1 MRFVLSQSG
10 LKSVITAGIFSL
22 VAIGI
27 LFNWAVPVSAQNAVP
42 TKPDAPTLLALAKG
56 MVEVD
61 WNDVSGAN
69 GYEVQFYTSS
79 GWIDLPNA
87 GLGIEIVFY
96 GSRAVATSLPE
107 DMGYDSF
114 RVRAGNS
121 VGWSEWSE
129 YAWQM
134 TTHNMEWE
142 GVPATGA
149 PAISGTAQVGETLT
163 ASTSGIADAD
173 GLTNVSYR
181 YQWIRNDVSSDRNIR
196 YATGTTYTLVA
207 ADEGQTIKVKVR
219 FDDDEGNEETLTSA
233 ETDAVAPVPCPGASY
248 NPTPTDVEVDSV
260 PIVVT
265 STTDD
270 YFVLYVRGTTV
281 DLPVL
286 VKRGEAGTTSLAEN
300 VKALTK
306 ERYRVEKYLIA
317 DPADVDGD
325 CIDDITEL
333 DDLGTNN
340 PVNAAGSL
348 DLNDGAVGIPD
359 PETFEVLARDGEH
372 LKFVVFGLHTKS
384 PRMYFHNTSTHP
396 NHMTF
401 LEVLLDEGL
410 EQDRAN
416 VARGYIDY
424 HPSLE
429 AADGSPGVYVT
440 WDARLHRFRDVNI
453 LHTLIAANM
462 LLIEQNLVYLFNHDQ
477 LLQIQHELPLYETS
491 RIPLIF
497 HYDLWPEANYVP
509 LNEEVGFGLL
519 RVLEP
524 DERPSFRDVVI
535 YETLPN
541 NLPRVAGIISTVPQ
555 TPLSHVNLRAVQD
568 GIPNAFIRGATDSS
582 SIAGLIGSHV
592 RYEVSENG
600 YTIRAATRQEVDA
613 HYESSR
619 PATSQTLQRDLSV
632 TEIRPLSEI
641 GFDDWDAFGVKAAN
655 VAVLGTF
662 GFPEGTVPDGFAIP
676 FYFYDEFM
684 KHNDFYTRIE
694 TMLADADFQENFD
707 TQDEELKDLRDAIED
722 GETPAWILTALADM
736 NTGFPQGTTNRKYR
750 SSTNNEDLPG
760 FNGAGLYD
768 SKSQK
773 PDEDEEDGLDKSLK
787 EVYASLWTFRAFTE
801 RDFHRIDHLTAAMG
815 ILVHPSY
822 QDELVNG
829 VAVSFKPI
837 QGVIGWGYYVN
848 SQVGEDLVTN
858 PEAHSVPE
866 ELLLYNDGSYR
877 IVATS
882 NQVAPGELLMSSGQI
897 GQLRQH
903 LQEIHNHFKGLYNPA
918 AGDPFAMEIEFKI
931 TSENK
936 LAIKQARPWVFSGVA
951 TAPLG
956 KTLPSA
962 PINLAVAPGDTSL
975 TVVWDLPA
983 NTGGENPTAYDVR
996 YIKTSE
1002 DETDDA
1008 NWTEQLRAWI
1018 ESSGVM
1024 SYPITDL
1031 ETGEQYD
1038 VQVRAENSVG
1048 KGSWSAS
1055 ETGTPTVSLEL
1066 PSTNTAGVSLSK
1078 TALTVME
1085 EDTAGETY
1093 TVVLDSQPMTDVE
1106 VTVAG
1111 HAGTEVTPNPT
1122 TLTFTGSNWETVQT
1136 VTVSAGA
1143 DADTIDGAVTLTHSA
1158 GSTDSAYSGITIAGV
1173 TVTVNDNDT
1182 TNTPATGAPTISGTA
1197 QVGEMLTADT
1207 SDVEDGNGLDRVQFR
1222 FQWVSHDGSADTD
1235 IASATDS
1242 TYTLAASDEG
1252 KTIKVRVAFTDRG
1265 GYAESLTSAA
1275 TATVA
1280 AAPNSPAT
1288 GAPVISGTAEVG
1300 NTLTADTSD
1309 IADADGLSGATFTH
1323 QWIANDGTA
1332 DTDKQDATD
1341 SIYTLVA
1348 ADEGKTIKMRV
1359 SFTDDAGNVETLT
1372 STATSSVAARPNSAA
1387 TGAPI
1392 ISGTA
1397 QVGETLTADT
1407 SGIGDADGLTNVSYS
1422 YQWIRNDGNSDTN
1435 ITDATDSTY
1444 TLVAADEGK
1453 TIKGEV
1459 SFADDAGNDETLTSI
1474 ATSSVVA
1481 RPNSAATGAPTIS
1494 GTAQV
1499 GETLT
1504 ADTTGIG
1511 DADGL
1516 TNVSYSYQW
1525 IRNDGSSDTGI
1536 TDAADSS
1543 YTLVAADDGKTI
1555 KVRVSFTD
1563 DAANDETLTST
1574 ATEAVSFAVQQQI
1587 ANSPA
1592 TGAPTISGA
1601 AQVGEALTADT
1612 SGIADTDG
1620 LVNATFR
1627 YQWMRNDGTSETDIQ
1642 NATGSTYTLVDND
1655 EGQTIKVKVSFTDDA
1670 GNDETLSSGATDAVA
1685 APECDNIGDC
1695 DIEDVD
1701 DLLLPD
1707 LVSYQHD
1714 YSVAEVVV
1722 PPDGA
1727 EFFALRFAGYVTN
1740 LGDGPLDLRGNPQLA
1755 DDADLASHDV
1765 WQRALTIDGDW
1776 VNLTKPPIDF
1786 EVDDGH
1792 DHFHVMG
1799 IVEYSLWD
1807 TSGTVEISSG
1817 AKVGFC
1823 LIDVMERP
1831 DLHPNPGPKRHEQ
1844 WDPDNYYCQSGR
1856 PRAKILH
1863 MGISEGW
1870 QDIYSFS
1877 TTFQWIDVS
1886 DVRPGYYRIGQRA
1899 DPDNVIVESDETNN
1913 GLALSQLLHVVPGY
1927 VARPE
1932 TVSVEPDA
1940 AVRFKLS
1947 VYEYFDDTNL
1957 EPRTRA
1963 HRIVTQPSHG
1973 SLDVGDTVTVIV
1985 DGATYQVFTDEWV
1998 TYTPDP
2004 GYDGVDSFTFVAL
2017 DVLRPMYPIN
2027 PVVAKVTVLSAGK
2040 VGITGSPRI
2049 GEILT
2054 ATTTGIADADGFE
2067 NASISYQWIRNGGGA
2082 DADIMGATDSNYVL
2096 VDADRGSTI
2105 KVRVSFTDDAGYAWT
2120 LTSEATAQVSAPL
2133 GVPELPVGTAVFI
2146 GGVDLEWDDV
2156 IWADSYDVQL
2166 YQNGQWIDLPGDGVE
2181 IAFYGAGA
2189 IISGLDPSLT
2199 LWFQVRAR
2207 NAHGSSD
2214 WSDFSSLS
2222 STNQFTLGKRAR
2234 SANEAARGAPVING
2248 TAQVGE
2254 ILTADTTGIE
2264 DGNGLD
2270 RVQFRFQWATNDGS
2284 ADTDIAGATNSTY
2297 TLAGSDEGKTIKVRV
2312 AFTDRGGYAESLTS
2326 DATETVSFA
2335 GQQQIA
2341 NNPATGGP
2349 IIGGT
2354 VQVGETLATDVLG
2367 IADEDGLENATFSY
2381 QWISNDGTTDADI
2394 QGETGATYTLT
2405 DANKGKTVKVRVSF
2419 TDDADNEET
2428 VTSAATATVVA
2439 RPNRPATGAPIIGGT
2454 VRVGETLATDV
2465 LGIADEDG
2473 LENATFSYQW
2483 ISNDGTTDADIR
2495 GETGATYTLASAY
2508 VGKTIKVK
2516 VTFTDDA
2523 DNEETLT
2530 SPATA
2535 EVAAGVPTDL
2545 PAKPRNLTG
2554 TANADGTVTLRWD
2567 APDDDSVTG
2576 YQILRRRPTEGER
2589 TLLVHVNDTGSTAT
2603 EYTDNDVTPDVL
2615 HTYRVTTINAVGL
2628 SRRSEFVNVTPTQPA
2643 EPAQNAPATGT
2654 PTISGTAQVGETLTA
2669 DTSGIADADGL
2680 IGATYSYQWIRS
2692 DGSTDTDIQ
2701 HATGSTYTLVEA
2713 DEGQTIKVEVSF
2725 TDDAG
2730 NDETLSSGV
2739 TDAVAAPEPPAKPTG
2754 LSAAAVSHDAVTLA
2768 WDDPQDD
2775 AITGYIILRRDRE
2788 IHPVGTFITITG
2800 DTGSADTTYTDDTV
2814 EPDKQYN
2821 YKVKAINEHGEVS
2834 ERSDWVRANT
2844 PAVPVPDK
2852 PTGLSAAVSHDAVT
2866 LTWDDPQD
2874 DAITGYVILRRDRA
2888 IHPVGTFVTITDDTG
2903 STDTTYTDATVE
2915 PDKQYVYRIK
2925 AINEHGEVSE
2935 KSDWI
2940 RADTPAAPSPAG

>member
-260 PIVVT
+260 PIVVA

-286 VKRGEAGTTSLAEN
+286 VKRGEAGTTTLAEN

-462 LLIEQNLVYLFNHDQ
+462 LLIEQDLVYLFNHDQ

-760 FNGAGLYD
+760 FNGAGLYN

-897 GQLRQH
+897 GQLRRH

-951 TAPLG
+951 TAPPG

-1143 DADTIDGAVTLTHSA
+1143 DADTMDGVVTLTHSA

-1197 QVGEMLTADT
+1197 QVVETLTAST
-1207 SDVEDGNGLDRVQFR
+1207 SGIADNDGLTGATFAY
-1222 FQWVSHDGSADTD
+1222 QWLADD
-1235 IASATDS
+1235 AEIAGATGS
-1242 TYTLAASDEG
+1242 TYDLTSSEIDKA
-1252 KTIKVRVAFTDRG
+1252 IKLRVSFTDDG
-1265 GYAESLTSAA
+1265 GNDEILTSAA
-1275 TATVA
+1275 TGVVSPVVQQQIA
-1280 AAPNSPAT
+1280 NNPAT
-1288 GAPVISGTAEVG
+1288 GAPTINGTAQVG
-1300 NTLTADTSD
+1300 DTLTADTTG
-1309 IADADGLSGATFTH
+1309 IADADGLSGATYSY

-1332 DTDKQDATD
+1332 DTDIADATD
-1341 SIYTLVA
+1341 SSYTLVA
-1348 ADEGKTIKMRV
+1348 ADDGKTIKVEM
-1359 SFTDDAGNVETLT
+1359 SFTDDAGNRETLT
-1372 STATSSVAARPNSAA
+1372 STATSSVAARPNS
-1387 TGAPI
+1387 P
-1392 ISGTA
+1392 
-1397 QVGETLTADT
+1397 
-1407 SGIGDADGLTNVSYS
+1407 
-1422 YQWIRNDGNSDTN
+1422 
-1435 ITDATDSTY
+1435 
-1444 TLVAADEGK
+1444 
-1453 TIKGEV
+1453 
-1459 SFADDAGNDETLTSI
+1459 
-1474 ATSSVVA
+1474 
-1481 RPNSAATGAPTIS
+1481 ATGAPTIS

-1899 DPDNVIVESDETNN
+1899 DPDKVIVESDETNN

-2454 VRVGETLATDV
+2454 VQVGETLATDV

-2483 ISNDGTTDADIR
+2483 ISNDGTTDDDIR
-2495 GETGATYTLASAY
+2495 GETGATYTLVVSDE
-2508 VGKTIKVK
+2508 GQTIKVE
-2516 VTFTDDA
+2516 VSFTDDA
-2523 DNEETLT
+2523 DNEERLT
-2530 SPATA
+2530 STATA
-2535 EVAAGVPTDL
+2535 EVAAAAPTD
-2545 PAKPRNLTG
+2545 PPGAPRNLTG
-2554 TANADGTVTLRWD
+2554 IANSDGTVTLRWG
-2567 APDDDSVTG
+2567 APNDDSVTG
-2576 YQILRRRPTEGER
+2576 YQILRRRPREGES
-2589 TLLVHVNDTGSTAT
+2589 TLLVHVNDTGSIAT

-2615 HTYRVTTINAVGL
+2615 HAYRVKAINAVGL
-2628 SRRSEFVNVTPTQPA
+2628 SGQSNFVSVTPTQPA

-2654 PTISGTAQVGETLTA
+2654 PTISGNAQVGETLTA

-2888 IHPVGTFVTITDDTG
+2888 IHPVGTFVTIAGDTG

-2915 PDKQYVYRIK
+2915 PDKKYNYKVK

-2935 KSDWI
+2935 KSDWV

>member
-181 YQWIRNDVSSDRNIR
+181 YQWIRNDLSSDRNIR

-286 VKRGEAGTTSLAEN
+286 VKRGEAGTTTLAEN

-410 EQDRAN
+410 EQDRVN

-429 AADGSPGVYVT
+429 AADGSPGIYVT

-462 LLIEQNLVYLFNHDQ
+462 LVIEQDLVYLFNHDQ

-619 PATSQTLQRDLSV
+619 PATSQTPQRDLSV

-750 SSTNNEDLPG
+750 SSTNNEDLPR

-822 QDELVNG
+822 KDELVNG

-837 QGVIGWGYYVN
+837 QGVRGWGYYVN

-897 GQLRQH
+897 GQLRRH

-918 AGDPFAMEIEFKI
+918 AGEPFAMEIEFKI
-931 TSENK
+931 TSENI

-951 TAPLG
+951 TAPPG

-983 NTGGENPTAYDVR
+983 NTGGENPTGYDVR

-1143 DADTIDGAVTLTHSA
+1143 DADTMDGAVTLTHSA
-1158 GSTDSAYSGITIAGV
+1158 GSTDSAYNGITIAGV

-1197 QVGEMLTADT
+1197 QVGE
-1207 SDVEDGNGLDRVQFR
+1207 
-1222 FQWVSHDGSADTD
+1222 
-1235 IASATDS
+1235 
-1242 TYTLAASDEG
+1242 
-1252 KTIKVRVAFTDRG
+1252 
-1265 GYAESLTSAA
+1265 
-1275 TATVA
+1275 
-1280 AAPNSPAT
+1280 
-1288 GAPVISGTAEVG
+1288 
-1300 NTLTADTSD
+1300 
-1309 IADADGLSGATFTH
+1309 
-1323 QWIANDGTA
+1323 
-1332 DTDKQDATD
+1332 
-1341 SIYTLVA
+1341 
-1348 ADEGKTIKMRV
+1348 
-1359 SFTDDAGNVETLT
+1359 
-1372 STATSSVAARPNSAA
+1372 
-1387 TGAPI
+1387 
-1392 ISGTA
+1392 
-1397 QVGETLTADT
+1397 TLTADT
-1407 SGIGDADGLTNVSYS
+1407 SGIGDADGLTNVAYS
-1422 YQWIRNDGNSDTN
+1422 YQWIANDATSDTD
-1435 ITDATDSTY
+1435 IAGETDSSY

-1453 TIKGEV
+1453 TIKVRV
-1459 SFADDAGNDETLTSI
+1459 SFTDDAANEETLTSA
-1474 ATSSVVA
+1474 ATSEVVA
-1481 RPNSAATGAPTIS
+1481 AAPTDPPGAPRNLTGTANADGTVTLSWDAPNDDSVAGYQILRRRPREGERTLLVHVNDTGSTATEYTDTDVTADVLHAYRVKAINAVGLSRQSNFVNMTPALPAEPAQNSPATGRPAIS
-1494 GTAQV
+1494 GTTQV

-1516 TNVSYSYQW
+1516 TNVAYSYQW
-1525 IRNDGSSDTGI
+1525 LANDGTSDTDIAGE
-1536 TDAADSS
+1536 TDSS
-1543 YTLVAADDGKTI
+1543 YTLVAADEGKTI

-1563 DAANDETLTST
+1563 DAGNGESLTST
-1574 ATEAVSFAVQQQI
+1574 ATISVAARP
-1587 ANSPA
+1587 NSPA
-1592 TGAPTISGA
+1592 TG
-1601 AQVGEALTADT
+1601 
-1612 SGIADTDG
+1612 
-1620 LVNATFR
+1620 
-1627 YQWMRNDGTSETDIQ
+1627 
-1642 NATGSTYTLVDND
+1642 
-1655 EGQTIKVKVSFTDDA
+1655 
-1670 GNDETLSSGATDAVA
+1670 
-1685 APECDNIGDC
+1685 
-1695 DIEDVD
+1695 
-1701 DLLLPD
+1701 
-1707 LVSYQHD
+1707 
-1714 YSVAEVVV
+1714 
-1722 PPDGA
+1722 
-1727 EFFALRFAGYVTN
+1727 
-1740 LGDGPLDLRGNPQLA
+1740 
-1755 DDADLASHDV
+1755 
-1765 WQRALTIDGDW
+1765 
-1776 VNLTKPPIDF
+1776 
-1786 EVDDGH
+1786 
-1792 DHFHVMG
+1792 
-1799 IVEYSLWD
+1799 
-1807 TSGTVEISSG
+1807 
-1817 AKVGFC
+1817 
-1823 LIDVMERP
+1823 
-1831 DLHPNPGPKRHEQ
+1831 
-1844 WDPDNYYCQSGR
+1844 
-1856 PRAKILH
+1856 
-1863 MGISEGW
+1863 
-1870 QDIYSFS
+1870 
-1877 TTFQWIDVS
+1877 
-1886 DVRPGYYRIGQRA
+1886 
-1899 DPDNVIVESDETNN
+1899 
-1913 GLALSQLLHVVPGY
+1913 
-1927 VARPE
+1927 
-1932 TVSVEPDA
+1932 
-1940 AVRFKLS
+1940 
-1947 VYEYFDDTNL
+1947 
-1957 EPRTRA
+1957 
-1963 HRIVTQPSHG
+1963 
-1973 SLDVGDTVTVIV
+1973 
-1985 DGATYQVFTDEWV
+1985 
-1998 TYTPDP
+1998 
-2004 GYDGVDSFTFVAL
+2004 
-2017 DVLRPMYPIN
+2017 
-2027 PVVAKVTVLSAGK
+2027 
-2040 VGITGSPRI
+2040 
-2049 GEILT
+2049 
-2054 ATTTGIADADGFE
+2054 
-2067 NASISYQWIRNGGGA
+2067 
-2082 DADIMGATDSNYVL
+2082 
-2096 VDADRGSTI
+2096 
-2105 KVRVSFTDDAGYAWT
+2105 
-2120 LTSEATAQVSAPL
+2120 
-2133 GVPELPVGTAVFI
+2133 
-2146 GGVDLEWDDV
+2146 
-2156 IWADSYDVQL
+2156 
-2166 YQNGQWIDLPGDGVE
+2166 
-2181 IAFYGAGA
+2181 
-2189 IISGLDPSLT
+2189 
-2199 LWFQVRAR
+2199 
-2207 NAHGSSD
+2207 
-2214 WSDFSSLS
+2214 
-2222 STNQFTLGKRAR
+2222 
-2234 SANEAARGAPVING
+2234 
-2248 TAQVGE
+2248 
-2254 ILTADTTGIE
+2254 
-2264 DGNGLD
+2264 
-2270 RVQFRFQWATNDGS
+2270 
-2284 ADTDIAGATNSTY
+2284 
-2297 TLAGSDEGKTIKVRV
+2297 
-2312 AFTDRGGYAESLTS
+2312 
-2326 DATETVSFA
+2326 
-2335 GQQQIA
+2335 
-2341 NNPATGGP
+2341 
-2349 IIGGT
+2349 
-2354 VQVGETLATDVLG
+2354 
-2367 IADEDGLENATFSY
+2367 
-2381 QWISNDGTTDADI
+2381 
-2394 QGETGATYTLT
+2394 
-2405 DANKGKTVKVRVSF
+2405 
-2419 TDDADNEET
+2419 
-2428 VTSAATATVVA
+2428 
-2439 RPNRPATGAPIIGGT
+2439 RPA
-2454 VRVGETLATDV
+2454 
-2465 LGIADEDG
+2465 
-2473 LENATFSYQW
+2473 
-2483 ISNDGTTDADIR
+2483 
-2495 GETGATYTLASAY
+2495 
-2508 VGKTIKVK
+2508 
-2516 VTFTDDA
+2516 
-2523 DNEETLT
+2523 
-2530 SPATA
+2530 
-2535 EVAAGVPTDL
+2535 
-2545 PAKPRNLTG
+2545 
-2554 TANADGTVTLRWD
+2554 
-2567 APDDDSVTG
+2567 
-2576 YQILRRRPTEGER
+2576 
-2589 TLLVHVNDTGSTAT
+2589 
-2603 EYTDNDVTPDVL
+2603 
-2615 HTYRVTTINAVGL
+2615 
-2628 SRRSEFVNVTPTQPA
+2628 
-2643 EPAQNAPATGT
+2643 
-2654 PTISGTAQVGETLTA
+2654 ISGTAQVGETLTA
-2669 DTSGIADADGL
+2669 DTSGISDADGL
-2680 IGATYSYQWIRS
+2680 ADATFAYQWLADGTGIAGATGDAYILTTSEMGKI
-2692 DGSTDTDIQ
+2692 
-2701 HATGSTYTLVEA
+2701 
-2713 DEGQTIKVEVSF
+2713 IKVRVSF

-2730 NDETLSSGV
+2730 NEETLTSTATGTVSPAVQPQTANSSATGVPTVTGTAQVGETLSVDTSGIADADGLTNV
-2739 TDAVAAPEPPAKPTG
+2739 SYSYRWVANDEGTDANISSETDATYTLVAADVGDTIKVKVTFTDDAGNEEALTSGATDAVAAADPPAMPTG
-2754 LSAAAVSHDAVTLA
+2754 LSPS
-2768 WDDPQDD
+2768 
-2775 AITGYIILRRDRE
+2775 
-2788 IHPVGTFITITG
+2788 
-2800 DTGSADTTYTDDTV
+2800 
-2814 EPDKQYN
+2814 
-2821 YKVKAINEHGEVS
+2821 
-2834 ERSDWVRANT
+2834 
-2844 PAVPVPDK
+2844 
-2852 PTGLSAAVSHDAVT
+2852 VSHDAVT

-2874 DAITGYVILRRDRA
+2874 DSITGYVILRRDRA
-2888 IHPVGTFVTITDDTG
+2888 IHAVGTFVTIAGDTG
-2903 STDTTYTDATVE
+2903 SADTAYTDDTVE
-2915 PDKQYVYRIK
+2915 PDREYVYRIK

-2935 KSDWI
+2935 MSDWV
-2940 RADTPAAPSPAG
+2940 RGFTPAAPPTDSPATGEPTISGTVRVGQTLTVDTSGIADADGLNNAVFAYQWLSDDADIGGATGSTYTLVDDDEGRTIKVRVTVTDDVGNETTLTSAATEAVEAVEAKRNTAATGRPIISGTVRVGETLTADTTGIGDADGLANVSYSYQWVVTDGGAYIDISGETGATYTLASTDRGLYILVRVSFADDAGKRETLTSAATDMVEAAP

>member
-181 YQWIRNDVSSDRNIR
+181 YQWIRNDLSSDRNIR

-286 VKRGEAGTTSLAEN
+286 VKRGEAGTTTLAEN

-410 EQDRAN
+410 EQDRVN

-429 AADGSPGVYVT
+429 AADGSPGIYVT

-462 LLIEQNLVYLFNHDQ
+462 LVIEQDLVYLFNHDQ

-524 DERPSFRDVVI
+524 DERPSSRDVVI

-619 PATSQTLQRDLSV
+619 PATSQTPQRDLSV

-750 SSTNNEDLPG
+750 SSTNNEDLPR

-822 QDELVNG
+822 KDELVNG

-837 QGVIGWGYYVN
+837 QGVSGWGYYVN

-897 GQLRQH
+897 GQLRRH

-918 AGDPFAMEIEFKI
+918 AGEPFAMEIEFKI
-931 TSENK
+931 TSENI

-951 TAPLG
+951 TAPPG

-983 NTGGENPTAYDVR
+983 NTGGENPTGYDVR

-1143 DADTIDGAVTLTHSA
+1143 DADTMDGAVTLTHSA
-1158 GSTDSAYSGITIAGV
+1158 GSTDSAYNGITIAGV

-1197 QVGEMLTADT
+1197 QVGE
-1207 SDVEDGNGLDRVQFR
+1207 
-1222 FQWVSHDGSADTD
+1222 
-1235 IASATDS
+1235 
-1242 TYTLAASDEG
+1242 
-1252 KTIKVRVAFTDRG
+1252 
-1265 GYAESLTSAA
+1265 
-1275 TATVA
+1275 
-1280 AAPNSPAT
+1280 
-1288 GAPVISGTAEVG
+1288 
-1300 NTLTADTSD
+1300 
-1309 IADADGLSGATFTH
+1309 
-1323 QWIANDGTA
+1323 
-1332 DTDKQDATD
+1332 
-1341 SIYTLVA
+1341 
-1348 ADEGKTIKMRV
+1348 
-1359 SFTDDAGNVETLT
+1359 
-1372 STATSSVAARPNSAA
+1372 
-1387 TGAPI
+1387 
-1392 ISGTA
+1392 
-1397 QVGETLTADT
+1397 TLTADT
-1407 SGIGDADGLTNVSYS
+1407 SGIGDADGLTNVAYS
-1422 YQWIRNDGNSDTN
+1422 YQWIANDATSDTD
-1435 ITDATDSTY
+1435 IAGETDSSY
-1444 TLVAADEGK
+1444 TLVASDEGK
-1453 TIKGEV
+1453 TIKVRV
-1459 SFADDAGNDETLTSI
+1459 SFTDDAANEETLTSA
-1474 ATSSVVA
+1474 ATSEVVA
-1481 RPNSAATGAPTIS
+1481 AAPTDPPGAPRNLTGTANADGTVTLSWDAPNDDSVAGYQILRRRPREGERTLLVHVNDTGSTATEYTDTDVTADVLHAYRVKAINAVGLSRQSNFVNMTPALPAEPAQNSPATGRPAIS
-1494 GTAQV
+1494 GTTQV

-1516 TNVSYSYQW
+1516 TNVAYSYQW
-1525 IRNDGSSDTGI
+1525 LANDGTSDTDIAGE
-1536 TDAADSS
+1536 TDSS
-1543 YTLVAADDGKTI
+1543 YTLVAADEGKTI

-1563 DAANDETLTST
+1563 DAGNGESLTST
-1574 ATEAVSFAVQQQI
+1574 ATISVAARP
-1587 ANSPA
+1587 NSPA
-1592 TGAPTISGA
+1592 TGRPAISGT
-1601 AQVGEALTADT
+1601 AQVGGTLTADT
-1612 SGIADTDG
+1612 SGISDADG
-1620 LVNATFR
+1620 LADATFA
-1627 YQWMRNDGTSETDIQ
+1627 YQW
-1642 NATGSTYTLVDND
+1642 
-1655 EGQTIKVKVSFTDDA
+1655 
-1670 GNDETLSSGATDAVA
+1670 
-1685 APECDNIGDC
+1685 
-1695 DIEDVD
+1695 
-1701 DLLLPD
+1701 
-1707 LVSYQHD
+1707 
-1714 YSVAEVVV
+1714 
-1722 PPDGA
+1722 
-1727 EFFALRFAGYVTN
+1727 
-1740 LGDGPLDLRGNPQLA
+1740 LA
-1755 DDADLASHDV
+1755 D
-1765 WQRALTIDGDW
+1765 G
-1776 VNLTKPPIDF
+1776 
-1786 EVDDGH
+1786 
-1792 DHFHVMG
+1792 
-1799 IVEYSLWD
+1799 
-1807 TSGTVEISSG
+1807 
-1817 AKVGFC
+1817 
-1823 LIDVMERP
+1823 
-1831 DLHPNPGPKRHEQ
+1831 
-1844 WDPDNYYCQSGR
+1844 
-1856 PRAKILH
+1856 
-1863 MGISEGW
+1863 
-1870 QDIYSFS
+1870 
-1877 TTFQWIDVS
+1877 
-1886 DVRPGYYRIGQRA
+1886 
-1899 DPDNVIVESDETNN
+1899 
-1913 GLALSQLLHVVPGY
+1913 
-1927 VARPE
+1927 
-1932 TVSVEPDA
+1932 
-1940 AVRFKLS
+1940 
-1947 VYEYFDDTNL
+1947 
-1957 EPRTRA
+1957 
-1963 HRIVTQPSHG
+1963 
-1973 SLDVGDTVTVIV
+1973 
-1985 DGATYQVFTDEWV
+1985 
-1998 TYTPDP
+1998 
-2004 GYDGVDSFTFVAL
+2004 
-2017 DVLRPMYPIN
+2017 
-2027 PVVAKVTVLSAGK
+2027 
-2040 VGITGSPRI
+2040 
-2049 GEILT
+2049 
-2054 ATTTGIADADGFE
+2054 TGIA
-2067 NASISYQWIRNGGGA
+2067 
-2082 DADIMGATDSNYVL
+2082 GATG
-2096 VDADRGSTI
+2096 DAYILTTSEMGKII
-2105 KVRVSFTDDAGYAWT
+2105 KVRVSFTDDAGNEET
-2120 LTSEATAQVSAPL
+2120 LTSTATGTVSPAVQPQTANSSAT
-2133 GVPELPVGTAVFI
+2133 GVPTVT
-2146 GGVDLEWDDV
+2146 
-2156 IWADSYDVQL
+2156 
-2166 YQNGQWIDLPGDGVE
+2166 
-2181 IAFYGAGA
+2181 
-2189 IISGLDPSLT
+2189 
-2199 LWFQVRAR
+2199 
-2207 NAHGSSD
+2207 
-2214 WSDFSSLS
+2214 
-2222 STNQFTLGKRAR
+2222 
-2234 SANEAARGAPVING
+2234 G

-2254 ILTADTTGIE
+2254 TLSVDT
-2264 DGNGLD
+2264 
-2270 RVQFRFQWATNDGS
+2270 S
-2284 ADTDIAGATNSTY
+2284 
-2297 TLAGSDEGKTIKVRV
+2297 
-2312 AFTDRGGYAESLTS
+2312 
-2326 DATETVSFA
+2326 
-2335 GQQQIA
+2335 
-2341 NNPATGGP
+2341 
-2349 IIGGT
+2349 
-2354 VQVGETLATDVLG
+2354 G
-2367 IADEDGLENATFSY
+2367 IADADGLTNVSY
-2381 QWISNDGTTDADI
+2381 SYRWVANDEGTDANI
-2394 QGETGATYTLT
+2394 SSETDATYTLV
-2405 DANKGKTVKVRVSF
+2405 A
-2419 TDDADNEET
+2419 AD
-2428 VTSAATATVVA
+2428 
-2439 RPNRPATGAPIIGGT
+2439 
-2454 VRVGETLATDV
+2454 VGD
-2465 LGIADEDG
+2465 
-2473 LENATFSYQW
+2473 
-2483 ISNDGTTDADIR
+2483 
-2495 GETGATYTLASAY
+2495 
-2508 VGKTIKVK
+2508 TIKVK

-2523 DNEETLT
+2523 GNEEALT
-2530 SPATA
+2530 S
-2535 EVAAGVPTDL
+2535 
-2545 PAKPRNLTG
+2545 
-2554 TANADGTVTLRWD
+2554 
-2567 APDDDSVTG
+2567 
-2576 YQILRRRPTEGER
+2576 
-2589 TLLVHVNDTGSTAT
+2589 
-2603 EYTDNDVTPDVL
+2603 
-2615 HTYRVTTINAVGL
+2615 
-2628 SRRSEFVNVTPTQPA
+2628 
-2643 EPAQNAPATGT
+2643 
-2654 PTISGTAQVGETLTA
+2654 
-2669 DTSGIADADGL
+2669 
-2680 IGATYSYQWIRS
+2680 GA
-2692 DGSTDTDIQ
+2692 
-2701 HATGSTYTLVEA
+2701 
-2713 DEGQTIKVEVSF
+2713 
-2725 TDDAG
+2725 
-2730 NDETLSSGV
+2730 
-2739 TDAVAAPEPPAKPTG
+2739 TDAVAAADPPAMPTG
-2754 LSAAAVSHDAVTLA
+2754 LSPSVSHDAVT
-2768 WDDPQDD
+2768 
-2775 AITGYIILRRDRE
+2775 I
-2788 IHPVGTFITITG
+2788 
-2800 DTGSADTTYTDDTV
+2800 
-2814 EPDKQYN
+2814 
-2821 YKVKAINEHGEVS
+2821 
-2834 ERSDWVRANT
+2834 
-2844 PAVPVPDK
+2844 
-2852 PTGLSAAVSHDAVT
+2852 
-2866 LTWDDPQD
+2866 TWDDPQD
-2874 DAITGYVILRRDRA
+2874 DSITGYVILRRDRA
-2888 IHPVGTFVTITDDTG
+2888 IHAVGTFVTIAGDTG
-2903 STDTTYTDATVE
+2903 SADTAYTDDTVE
-2915 PDKQYVYRIK
+2915 PDREYVYRIK

-2935 KSDWI
+2935 MSDWV
-2940 RADTPAAPSPAG
+2940 RGFTPAAPPTDSPATGEPTISGTVRVGQTLTVDTSGIADADGLNNAVFAYQWLSDDADIGGATGSTYTLVDDDEGRTIKVRVTVTDDVGNETTLTSAATEAVEAQAEHCRYGATDHQRDCSGGGDADGRHHRHRRRRRFGQRLLQLPVGCD

>member
-1 MRFVLSQSG
+1 MINRALTLPAIVTLVL
-10 LKSVITAGIFSL
+10 LTVLAAL
-22 VAIGI
+22 VAG
-27 LFNWAVPVSAQNAVP
+27 ASAVSAQGSA
-42 TKPDAPTLLALAKG
+42 PDAPDRPVGTAVFVG
-56 MVEVD
+56 GVD
-61 WNDVSGAN
+61 LEWNDVPGADSYGVQMYRN
-69 GYEVQFYTSS
+69 GQWT
-79 GWIDLPNA
+79 DLP
-87 GLGIEIVFY
+87 GDSIEIAFY
-96 GSRAVATSLPE
+96 GAGAIISELEPE
-107 DMGYDSF
+107 GSSYWF
-114 RVRAGNS
+114 RVRARS
-121 VGWSEWSE
+121 VHGFSEWSDFNFMASTNE
-129 YAWQM
+129 SKSGRRARPD
-134 TTHNMEWE
+134 N
-142 GVPATGA
+142 VPASGT
-149 PAISGTAQVGETLT
+149 PVISGTAQVGE
-163 ASTSGIADAD
+163 S
-173 GLTNVSYR
+173 
-181 YQWIRNDVSSDRNIR
+181 
-196 YATGTTYTLVA
+196 
-207 ADEGQTIKVKVR
+207 
-219 FDDDEGNEETLTSA
+219 
-233 ETDAVAPVPCPGASY
+233 
-248 NPTPTDVEVDSV
+248 
-260 PIVVT
+260 
-265 STTDD
+265 
-270 YFVLYVRGTTV
+270 
-281 DLPVL
+281 
-286 VKRGEAGTTSLAEN
+286 
-300 VKALTK
+300 
-306 ERYRVEKYLIA
+306 
-317 DPADVDGD
+317 
-325 CIDDITEL
+325 
-333 DDLGTNN
+333 
-340 PVNAAGSL
+340 
-348 DLNDGAVGIPD
+348 
-359 PETFEVLARDGEH
+359 
-372 LKFVVFGLHTKS
+372 
-384 PRMYFHNTSTHP
+384 
-396 NHMTF
+396 
-401 LEVLLDEGL
+401 
-410 EQDRAN
+410 
-416 VARGYIDY
+416 
-424 HPSLE
+424 
-429 AADGSPGVYVT
+429 
-440 WDARLHRFRDVNI
+440 
-453 LHTLIAANM
+453 
-462 LLIEQNLVYLFNHDQ
+462 
-477 LLQIQHELPLYETS
+477 
-491 RIPLIF
+491 
-497 HYDLWPEANYVP
+497 
-509 LNEEVGFGLL
+509 
-519 RVLEP
+519 
-524 DERPSFRDVVI
+524 
-535 YETLPN
+535 
-541 NLPRVAGIISTVPQ
+541 
-555 TPLSHVNLRAVQD
+555 
-568 GIPNAFIRGATDSS
+568 
-582 SIAGLIGSHV
+582 
-592 RYEVSENG
+592 
-600 YTIRAATRQEVDA
+600 
-613 HYESSR
+613 
-619 PATSQTLQRDLSV
+619 
-632 TEIRPLSEI
+632 
-641 GFDDWDAFGVKAAN
+641 
-655 VAVLGTF
+655 
-662 GFPEGTVPDGFAIP
+662 
-676 FYFYDEFM
+676 
-684 KHNDFYTRIE
+684 
-694 TMLADADFQENFD
+694 
-707 TQDEELKDLRDAIED
+707 
-722 GETPAWILTALADM
+722 
-736 NTGFPQGTTNRKYR
+736 
-750 SSTNNEDLPG
+750 
-760 FNGAGLYD
+760 
-768 SKSQK
+768 
-773 PDEDEEDGLDKSLK
+773 
-787 EVYASLWTFRAFTE
+787 
-801 RDFHRIDHLTAAMG
+801 
-815 ILVHPSY
+815 
-822 QDELVNG
+822 
-829 VAVSFKPI
+829 
-837 QGVIGWGYYVN
+837 
-848 SQVGEDLVTN
+848 
-858 PEAHSVPE
+858 
-866 ELLLYNDGSYR
+866 
-877 IVATS
+877 
-882 NQVAPGELLMSSGQI
+882 
-897 GQLRQH
+897 
-903 LQEIHNHFKGLYNPA
+903 
-918 AGDPFAMEIEFKI
+918 
-931 TSENK
+931 
-936 LAIKQARPWVFSGVA
+936 
-951 TAPLG
+951 
-956 KTLPSA
+956 
-962 PINLAVAPGDTSL
+962 
-975 TVVWDLPA
+975 
-983 NTGGENPTAYDVR
+983 
-996 YIKTSE
+996 
-1002 DETDDA
+1002 
-1008 NWTEQLRAWI
+1008 
-1018 ESSGVM
+1018 
-1024 SYPITDL
+1024 
-1031 ETGEQYD
+1031 
-1038 VQVRAENSVG
+1038 
-1048 KGSWSAS
+1048 
-1055 ETGTPTVSLEL
+1055 
-1066 PSTNTAGVSLSK
+1066 
-1078 TALTVME
+1078 
-1085 EDTAGETY
+1085 
-1093 TVVLDSQPMTDVE
+1093 
-1106 VTVAG
+1106 
-1111 HAGTEVTPNPT
+1111 
-1122 TLTFTGSNWETVQT
+1122 
-1136 VTVSAGA
+1136 
-1143 DADTIDGAVTLTHSA
+1143 
-1158 GSTDSAYSGITIAGV
+1158 
-1173 TVTVNDNDT
+1173 
-1182 TNTPATGAPTISGTA
+1182 
-1197 QVGEMLTADT
+1197 LTADT
-1207 SDVEDGNGLDRVQFR
+1207 SDMEDGNGLDRVQFR

-1235 IASATDS
+1235 IANGTDS
-1242 TYTLAASDEG
+1242 TYTLVADDAG
-1252 KTIKVRVAFTDRG
+1252 KTIKVRVSFTDRG
-1265 GYAESLTSAA
+1265 GYAESLTGGE
-1275 TATVA
+1275 TATVPA
-1280 AAPNSPAT
+1280 RPNSPAT
-1288 GAPVISGTAEVG
+1288 GAPAVTGTAQVGETLAADISGIG
-1300 NTLTADTSD
+1300 DT
-1309 IADADGLSGATFTH
+1309 DGLTKVSYSY
-1323 QWIANDGTA
+1323 QWVANDGTA
-1332 DTDKQDATD
+1332 DTDITDATD
-1341 SIYTLVA
+1341 STYTLVA
-1348 ADEGKTIKMRV
+1348 DDEGKTVKVRV

-1372 STATSSVAARPNSAA
+1372 STATNSVAARPDSAA
-1387 TGAPI
+1387 TGAPT
-1392 ISGTA
+1392 ISGTS
-1397 QVGETLTADT
+1397 QVGEALTADT

-1422 YQWIRNDGNSDTN
+1422 YQWIRSDGTSDADITDAADSTYTLVAADEDKTIKVRVSFTDDGGNEEALTSAATTAVAAKPNTPATGLPTISGTARVGETLTADMSGIGDADGLTNVTYSYQWIRNDGTSDTA
-1435 ITDATDSTY
+1435 ITRATHSTYTLAAADEGKTIRVRVSFTDDAGFDETLTSAATEVVGFAVQQQIANSAATGAPTITGTAQVGETLTADTSGIADTDELTNVTYSYQWIANDGISDTDITGATDSTY
-1444 TLVAADEGK
+1444 TLVAADEGQ
-1453 TIKGEV
+1453 TIKVKV
-1459 SFADDAGNDETLTSI
+1459 SFTDDAGNGETLTST
-1474 ATSSVVA
+1474 ATSSVAA
-1481 RPNSAATGAPTIS
+1481 RANTAATGAPTIS

-1499 GETLT
+1499 GEILS
-1504 ADTTGIG
+1504 ADTSGIG

-1516 TNVSYSYQW
+1516 TNGSYSYQW
-1525 IRNDGSSDTGI
+1525 IRNDGSSDTDI

-1543 YTLVAADDGKTI
+1543 YTLVAADEGKTI

-1563 DAANDETLTST
+1563 DAANEETLTST

-1714 YSVAEVVV
+1714 YSVAEVVAT
-1722 PPDGA
+1722 PDGT
-1727 EFFALRFAGYVTN
+1727 EFFALRFAGFVTN

-1755 DDADLASHDV
+1755 DDADLTSHDV

-1817 AKVGFC
+1817 AKIGFC

-1831 DLHPNPGPKRHEQ
+1831 DLHANPGPKRHEQ

-1877 TTFQWIDVS
+1877 ETFQWIDVS
-1886 DVRPGYYRIGQRA
+1886 DVQPGYYRIGQRV

-1913 GLALSQLLHVVPGY
+1913 ELVLTQRLQVVPGY

-1932 TVSVEPDA
+1932 MVSVEPDA

-1947 VYEYFDDTNL
+1947 VDEYFDDTNL
-1957 EPRTRA
+1957 EDGSPRTRA

-1985 DGATYQVFTDEWV
+1985 DGATHQVFTDEWV

-2004 GYDGVDSFTFVAL
+2004 GYAGVDSFTFVAL
-2017 DVLRPMYPIN
+2017 DESRPRYPIN
-2027 PVVAKVTVLSAGK
+2027 PVVATVTLD
-2040 VGITGSPRI
+2040 ITGAPTIRGTAQV
-2049 GEILT
+2049 GETLT
-2054 ATTTGIADADGFE
+2054 ADTSGIGDTDSITGI
-2067 NASISYQWIRNGGGA
+2067 SYSYQWVRNDGTNYT
-2082 DADIMGATDSNYVL
+2082 DITGATDPTYTMVA
-2096 VDADRGSTI
+2096 ADEGRTI
-2105 KVRVSFTDDAGYAWT
+2105 KVGVSFTDDAGNEET
-2120 LTSEATAQVSAPL
+2120 LTSAATSSVTARPEQGIAPNA
-2133 GVPELPVGTAVFI
+2133 PDLPIGTAVFV
-2146 GGVDLEWDDV
+2146 GGVDLEWNEV
-2156 IWADSYDVQL
+2156 PVADSYEVQL

-2354 VQVGETLATDVLG
+2354 ARVGETLATDVLGIVDEDGLENATFSYQWISNDGTTDADIQGETGATYTLTDANKGKTVKVRVSFTDDADNEETVTSAATATVAARPNRPATGAPIIGGTVRVGETLATDVLG

-2428 VTSAATATVVA
+2428 VTSAATATVAARPNRPATGAPIIGGTVRVGETLATDVLGIVDEDGLENATFSYQWISNDGTTDADIQGETGATYTLTDANKGKTVKVRVSFTDDADNEETVTSAATATVAA

-2483 ISNDGTTDADIR
+2483 ISNDGTTDADIQGETGATYTLTDANEGKTVKVR
-2495 GETGATYTLASAY
+2495 VSFTDDADNEETVTSAATATVAARPNRPATGAPIIGGTVRVGETLATDVLGIADEDGLENATFSYQWISNDGTTDADIQGETGATYTLASAY

-2615 HTYRVTTINAVGL
+2615 HTYRVKAINAVGL

-2654 PTISGTAQVGETLTA
+2654 PTISGNAQVGETLTA

-2874 DAITGYVILRRDRA
+2874 DSITGYVILRRDRA
-2888 IHPVGTFVTITDDTG
+2888 IHPTGTFVTIAGDTG
-2903 STDTTYTDATVE
+2903 SAQTAYTDETVE
-2915 PDKQYVYRIK
+2915 PDKKYVYRIK
-2925 AINEHGEVSE
+2925 AINDRGLSEMSLWLRTDTPNWATGAPTIGGNAQVGETLTAGISEIADEDGLENAVFSYQWVASNGTTDTNIAAATDSTYDLVAADAGKTIKVRVSFTDDAGNE
-2935 KSDWI
+2935 ETLTSTATDI
-2940 RADTPAAPSPAG
+2940 VSFAVQLQTSNSPATGAPVIAGTIQVGETLTADTSSISDADGLTNVSYQYQWLRNDGNSDSEIAGATDSTYALADDDEGNTVKVRVSFTDDAGTDESLTSPATATVAARISSPATGVPSVTGTAQVGRTLTADTSGIADDDGLTNV

>member
-1 MRFVLSQSG
+1 MINRALTLPAIVTLVL
-10 LKSVITAGIFSL
+10 LTVLAAL
-22 VAIGI
+22 VAG
-27 LFNWAVPVSAQNAVP
+27 ASAVSAQGAV
-42 TKPDAPTLLALAKG
+42 PDAPDRPVGTAVFIGGVDLEWN
-56 MVEVD
+56 EVPGAD
-61 WNDVSGAN
+61 SYDVQMYRN
-69 GYEVQFYTSS
+69 GQWT
-79 GWIDLPNA
+79 DLP
-87 GLGIEIVFY
+87 GDGIEIAFY
-96 GSRAVATSLPE
+96 GAGAIISELDPDGSS
-107 DMGYDSF
+107 YWF
-114 RVRAGNS
+114 RVRARS
-121 VGWSEWSE
+121 VHGFSEWSDFNFMASTNE
-129 YAWQM
+129 SKSGRQARPE
-134 TTHNMEWE
+134 N
-142 GVPATGA
+142 VPASGE
-149 PAISGTAQVGETLT
+149 PVINGTAQVGE
-163 ASTSGIADAD
+163 S
-173 GLTNVSYR
+173 
-181 YQWIRNDVSSDRNIR
+181 
-196 YATGTTYTLVA
+196 
-207 ADEGQTIKVKVR
+207 
-219 FDDDEGNEETLTSA
+219 
-233 ETDAVAPVPCPGASY
+233 
-248 NPTPTDVEVDSV
+248 
-260 PIVVT
+260 
-265 STTDD
+265 
-270 YFVLYVRGTTV
+270 
-281 DLPVL
+281 
-286 VKRGEAGTTSLAEN
+286 
-300 VKALTK
+300 
-306 ERYRVEKYLIA
+306 
-317 DPADVDGD
+317 
-325 CIDDITEL
+325 
-333 DDLGTNN
+333 
-340 PVNAAGSL
+340 
-348 DLNDGAVGIPD
+348 
-359 PETFEVLARDGEH
+359 
-372 LKFVVFGLHTKS
+372 
-384 PRMYFHNTSTHP
+384 
-396 NHMTF
+396 
-401 LEVLLDEGL
+401 
-410 EQDRAN
+410 
-416 VARGYIDY
+416 
-424 HPSLE
+424 
-429 AADGSPGVYVT
+429 
-440 WDARLHRFRDVNI
+440 
-453 LHTLIAANM
+453 
-462 LLIEQNLVYLFNHDQ
+462 
-477 LLQIQHELPLYETS
+477 
-491 RIPLIF
+491 
-497 HYDLWPEANYVP
+497 
-509 LNEEVGFGLL
+509 
-519 RVLEP
+519 
-524 DERPSFRDVVI
+524 
-535 YETLPN
+535 
-541 NLPRVAGIISTVPQ
+541 
-555 TPLSHVNLRAVQD
+555 
-568 GIPNAFIRGATDSS
+568 
-582 SIAGLIGSHV
+582 
-592 RYEVSENG
+592 
-600 YTIRAATRQEVDA
+600 
-613 HYESSR
+613 
-619 PATSQTLQRDLSV
+619 
-632 TEIRPLSEI
+632 
-641 GFDDWDAFGVKAAN
+641 
-655 VAVLGTF
+655 
-662 GFPEGTVPDGFAIP
+662 
-676 FYFYDEFM
+676 
-684 KHNDFYTRIE
+684 
-694 TMLADADFQENFD
+694 
-707 TQDEELKDLRDAIED
+707 
-722 GETPAWILTALADM
+722 
-736 NTGFPQGTTNRKYR
+736 
-750 SSTNNEDLPG
+750 
-760 FNGAGLYD
+760 
-768 SKSQK
+768 
-773 PDEDEEDGLDKSLK
+773 
-787 EVYASLWTFRAFTE
+787 
-801 RDFHRIDHLTAAMG
+801 
-815 ILVHPSY
+815 
-822 QDELVNG
+822 
-829 VAVSFKPI
+829 
-837 QGVIGWGYYVN
+837 
-848 SQVGEDLVTN
+848 
-858 PEAHSVPE
+858 
-866 ELLLYNDGSYR
+866 
-877 IVATS
+877 
-882 NQVAPGELLMSSGQI
+882 
-897 GQLRQH
+897 
-903 LQEIHNHFKGLYNPA
+903 
-918 AGDPFAMEIEFKI
+918 
-931 TSENK
+931 
-936 LAIKQARPWVFSGVA
+936 
-951 TAPLG
+951 
-956 KTLPSA
+956 
-962 PINLAVAPGDTSL
+962 
-975 TVVWDLPA
+975 
-983 NTGGENPTAYDVR
+983 
-996 YIKTSE
+996 
-1002 DETDDA
+1002 
-1008 NWTEQLRAWI
+1008 
-1018 ESSGVM
+1018 
-1024 SYPITDL
+1024 
-1031 ETGEQYD
+1031 
-1038 VQVRAENSVG
+1038 
-1048 KGSWSAS
+1048 
-1055 ETGTPTVSLEL
+1055 
-1066 PSTNTAGVSLSK
+1066 
-1078 TALTVME
+1078 
-1085 EDTAGETY
+1085 
-1093 TVVLDSQPMTDVE
+1093 
-1106 VTVAG
+1106 
-1111 HAGTEVTPNPT
+1111 
-1122 TLTFTGSNWETVQT
+1122 
-1136 VTVSAGA
+1136 
-1143 DADTIDGAVTLTHSA
+1143 
-1158 GSTDSAYSGITIAGV
+1158 
-1173 TVTVNDNDT
+1173 
-1182 TNTPATGAPTISGTA
+1182 
-1197 QVGEMLTADT
+1197 LTADT
-1207 SDVEDGNGLDRVQFR
+1207 SDMEDGNGLDRVKFR

-1235 IASATDS
+1235 IANATDS
-1242 TYTLAASDEG
+1242 TYTLVADDAG

-1265 GYAESLTSAA
+1265 GYSESLTGGE

-1280 AAPNSPAT
+1280 ARPNSPAT
-1288 GAPVISGTAEVG
+1288 GAPAVTGTAQVGETLTSDTSGIADVDGLTKVSYRYQWVASDGTSDTDIPDATDSTYTLAAADEGRTVKVKVSFTDDAGNGETLTSSATAAVDAALNTPATGAPAISGTAQVG
-1300 NTLTADTSD
+1300 ETLTADTSD
-1309 IADADGLSGATFTH
+1309 IADADGLSGATFTY
-1323 QWIANDGTA
+1323 QWIANDGSADTDIQDATDSTYTLVADDEGKTVKVRVSFTDDAGTVETLTSAATDAVASLPNNPATGVPTITGVVQVGETLTAETISIADADGLDNAVFSYQWLADDADISGATGKTYALTEADEGKTVKVQVSFTDDAGNEETLTSAATDAVASLPNSPATGVPTITGVVQVGETLTAETISIADADGLDNAVFSYQWLADDADISGATGKTYALTEADEGKTVKVQVSFTDDAGNEETLTSAATDAVASLPNSPATGVPTITGVVQVGETLTAETIGIADADGLDNAVFSYQWLADDADISGTTGKTYALTEADEGKTVKVQVSFTDDAGNEETLTSAATDAVASLPNNPATGAPSVTGTAQVGETLTADTAGIADDDGLTNVSYSYQWVANDGTA
-1332 DTDKQDATD
+1332 DTDITDATG
-1341 SIYTLVA
+1341 STYTLAA
-1348 ADEGKTIKMRV
+1348 ADEGKTIKVQV
-1359 SFTDDAGNVETLT
+1359 SFTDDRGNDESLT
-1372 STATSSVAARPNSAA
+1372 SAATSSVAARPNSAA
-1387 TGAPI
+1387 TGAPT

-1397 QVGETLTADT
+1397 HVEETLTAGT
-1407 SGIGDADGLTNVSYS
+1407 SGIGDADGLTNVSYN
-1422 YQWIRNDGNSDTN
+1422 YQWIANDGTSDTD
-1435 ITDATDSTY
+1435 ITGATDSSY
-1444 TLVAADEGK
+1444 ILVAADE
-1453 TIKGEV
+1453 
-1459 SFADDAGNDETLTSI
+1459 
-1474 ATSSVVA
+1474 
-1481 RPNSAATGAPTIS
+1481 
-1494 GTAQV
+1494 
-1499 GETLT
+1499 
-1504 ADTTGIG
+1504 
-1511 DADGL
+1511 
-1516 TNVSYSYQW
+1516 
-1525 IRNDGSSDTGI
+1525 
-1536 TDAADSS
+1536 
-1543 YTLVAADDGKTI
+1543 GKTI

-1563 DAANDETLTST
+1563 DAANDEILTST
-1574 ATEAVSFAVQQQI
+1574 ETEAVSFAVQQQI
-1587 ANSPA
+1587 VNNPA

-1642 NATGSTYTLVDND
+1642 NATRSTYTLVDND

-1707 LVSYQHD
+1707 LVSHLHE
-1714 YSVAEVVV
+1714 YSDVEVVV
-1722 PPDGA
+1722 APNGT
-1727 EFFALRFAGYVTN
+1727 ELLALRFAGFVTN
-1740 LGDGPLDLRGNPQLA
+1740 LGDGPLDLKGNPQLA
-1755 DDADLASHDV
+1755 DKADLTSHDV

-1817 AKVGFC
+1817 AKIGFC

-1831 DLHPNPGPKRHEQ
+1831 DLHANPGPQRYEQ
-1844 WDPDNYYCQSGR
+1844 WDPDNYFCQSGR
-1856 PRAKILH
+1856 PRARILH
-1863 MGISEGW
+1863 MGVSEGW

-1913 GLALSQLLHVVPGY
+1913 ELVLTQRLQVVPGY

-1947 VYEYFDDTNL
+1947 VDEYFDDTNF
-1957 EPRTRA
+1957 EDGSPRTRA

-1985 DGATYQVFTDEWV
+1985 DGATHQVFTDEWV

-2004 GYDGVDSFTFVAL
+2004 GYAGVDSFTFVAL
-2017 DVLRPMYPIN
+2017 DESRPRYPIN

-2040 VGITGSPRI
+2040 LGITGFPRI
-2049 GEILT
+2049 GEVLT

-2067 NASISYQWIRNGGGA
+2067 NASFSYQWIRNDGGA
-2082 DADIMGATDSNYVL
+2082 DADITGATDSNYVL
-2096 VDADRGSTI
+2096 VDADWGSTI

-2120 LTSEATAQVSAPL
+2120 LTSEATAVSGPP

-2166 YQNGQWIDLPGDGVE
+2166 FRNGQWTDLPADDVA

-2354 VQVGETLATDVLG
+2354 ARVGETLATDVLG

-2428 VTSAATATVVA
+2428 VTSAATATVAA

-2483 ISNDGTTDADIR
+2483 ISNDGTTDADIQGETGATYTLASAYVGKTIKVKVTFTDDADNEETLTSAATATVAAR
-2495 GETGATYTLASAY
+2495 PNRPATGAPIIGGTVRVGETLATDVLGIADEDGLENATFSYQWISNDGTTDADIQGETGATYTLTDANKGKTVKVRVSFTDDADNEETVTSAATATVAARPNRPATGAPIIGGTVRVGETLATDVLGIADEDGLENATFSYQWISNDGTTDADIQGETGATYTLASAY

-2654 PTISGTAQVGETLTA
+2654 PTISGNAQVGETLTA
-2669 DTSGIADADGL
+2669 DTSGISDADGL
-2680 IGATYSYQWIRS
+2680 TNVTFSYQWIGN

-2701 HATGSTYTLVEA
+2701 HATGSSYTLVEA
-2713 DEGQTIKVEVSF
+2713 DEGQTIKVKVSF
-2725 TDDAG
+2725 ADDAD
-2730 NDETLSSGV
+2730 NRETLTS
-2739 TDAVAAPEPPAKPTG
+2739 TATAAVAAPEPPAKPTG
-2754 LSAAAVSHDAVTLA
+2754 LSVAVISHDTVTIT

-2874 DAITGYVILRRDRA
+2874 DSITGYVILRRDRE
-2888 IHPVGTFVTITDDTG
+2888 IHPVGTFVTITGDTG
-2903 STDTTYTDATVE
+2903 SADATYTDDTVE

-2925 AINEHGEVSE
+2925 AINDRGLSE
-2935 KSDWI
+2935 MSLWL
-2940 RADTPAAPSPAG
+2940 RTDTPN

>member
-181 YQWIRNDVSSDRNIR
+181 YQWIRNDLSSDRNIR

-286 VKRGEAGTTSLAEN
+286 VKRGEAGTTTLAEN

-410 EQDRAN
+410 EQDRVN

-429 AADGSPGVYVT
+429 AADGSPGIYVT

-462 LLIEQNLVYLFNHDQ
+462 LVIEQDLVYLFNHDQ

-524 DERPSFRDVVI
+524 DERPSSRDVVI

-619 PATSQTLQRDLSV
+619 PATSQTPQRDLSV

-750 SSTNNEDLPG
+750 SSTNNEDLPR

-822 QDELVNG
+822 KDELVNG

-837 QGVIGWGYYVN
+837 QGVSGWGYYVN

-897 GQLRQH
+897 GQLRRH

-918 AGDPFAMEIEFKI
+918 AGEPFAMEIEFKI
-931 TSENK
+931 TSENI

-951 TAPLG
+951 TAPPG

-983 NTGGENPTAYDVR
+983 NTGGENPTGYDVR

-1143 DADTIDGAVTLTHSA
+1143 DADTMDGAVTLTHSA
-1158 GSTDSAYSGITIAGV
+1158 GSTDSAYNGITIAGV

-1197 QVGEMLTADT
+1197 QVGE
-1207 SDVEDGNGLDRVQFR
+1207 
-1222 FQWVSHDGSADTD
+1222 
-1235 IASATDS
+1235 
-1242 TYTLAASDEG
+1242 
-1252 KTIKVRVAFTDRG
+1252 
-1265 GYAESLTSAA
+1265 
-1275 TATVA
+1275 
-1280 AAPNSPAT
+1280 
-1288 GAPVISGTAEVG
+1288 
-1300 NTLTADTSD
+1300 
-1309 IADADGLSGATFTH
+1309 
-1323 QWIANDGTA
+1323 
-1332 DTDKQDATD
+1332 
-1341 SIYTLVA
+1341 
-1348 ADEGKTIKMRV
+1348 
-1359 SFTDDAGNVETLT
+1359 
-1372 STATSSVAARPNSAA
+1372 
-1387 TGAPI
+1387 
-1392 ISGTA
+1392 
-1397 QVGETLTADT
+1397 TLTADT
-1407 SGIGDADGLTNVSYS
+1407 SGIGDADGLTNVAYS
-1422 YQWIRNDGNSDTN
+1422 YQWIANDATSDTD
-1435 ITDATDSTY
+1435 IAGETDSSY
-1444 TLVAADEGK
+1444 TLVASDEGK
-1453 TIKGEV
+1453 TIKVRV
-1459 SFADDAGNDETLTSI
+1459 SFTDDAANEETLTSA
-1474 ATSSVVA
+1474 ATSEVVA
-1481 RPNSAATGAPTIS
+1481 AAPTDPPGAPRNLTGTANADGTVTLSWDAPNDDSVAGYQILRRRPREGERTLLVHVNDTGSTATEYTDTDVTADVLHAYRVKAINAVGLSRQSNFVNMTPALPAEPAQNSPATGRPAIS
-1494 GTAQV
+1494 GTTQV

-1516 TNVSYSYQW
+1516 TNVAYSYQW
-1525 IRNDGSSDTGI
+1525 LANDGTSDTDIAGE
-1536 TDAADSS
+1536 TDSS
-1543 YTLVAADDGKTI
+1543 YTLVAADEGKTI

-1563 DAANDETLTST
+1563 DAGNGESLTST
-1574 ATEAVSFAVQQQI
+1574 ATISVAARP
-1587 ANSPA
+1587 NSPA
-1592 TGAPTISGA
+1592 TGRPAISGT
-1601 AQVGEALTADT
+1601 AQVGGTLTADT
-1612 SGIADTDG
+1612 SGISDADG
-1620 LVNATFR
+1620 LADATFA
-1627 YQWMRNDGTSETDIQ
+1627 YQW
-1642 NATGSTYTLVDND
+1642 
-1655 EGQTIKVKVSFTDDA
+1655 
-1670 GNDETLSSGATDAVA
+1670 
-1685 APECDNIGDC
+1685 
-1695 DIEDVD
+1695 
-1701 DLLLPD
+1701 
-1707 LVSYQHD
+1707 
-1714 YSVAEVVV
+1714 
-1722 PPDGA
+1722 
-1727 EFFALRFAGYVTN
+1727 
-1740 LGDGPLDLRGNPQLA
+1740 LA
-1755 DDADLASHDV
+1755 D
-1765 WQRALTIDGDW
+1765 G
-1776 VNLTKPPIDF
+1776 
-1786 EVDDGH
+1786 
-1792 DHFHVMG
+1792 
-1799 IVEYSLWD
+1799 
-1807 TSGTVEISSG
+1807 
-1817 AKVGFC
+1817 
-1823 LIDVMERP
+1823 
-1831 DLHPNPGPKRHEQ
+1831 
-1844 WDPDNYYCQSGR
+1844 
-1856 PRAKILH
+1856 
-1863 MGISEGW
+1863 
-1870 QDIYSFS
+1870 
-1877 TTFQWIDVS
+1877 
-1886 DVRPGYYRIGQRA
+1886 
-1899 DPDNVIVESDETNN
+1899 
-1913 GLALSQLLHVVPGY
+1913 
-1927 VARPE
+1927 
-1932 TVSVEPDA
+1932 
-1940 AVRFKLS
+1940 
-1947 VYEYFDDTNL
+1947 
-1957 EPRTRA
+1957 
-1963 HRIVTQPSHG
+1963 
-1973 SLDVGDTVTVIV
+1973 
-1985 DGATYQVFTDEWV
+1985 
-1998 TYTPDP
+1998 
-2004 GYDGVDSFTFVAL
+2004 
-2017 DVLRPMYPIN
+2017 
-2027 PVVAKVTVLSAGK
+2027 
-2040 VGITGSPRI
+2040 
-2049 GEILT
+2049 
-2054 ATTTGIADADGFE
+2054 TGIA
-2067 NASISYQWIRNGGGA
+2067 
-2082 DADIMGATDSNYVL
+2082 GATG
-2096 VDADRGSTI
+2096 DAYILTTSEMGKII
-2105 KVRVSFTDDAGYAWT
+2105 KVRVSFTDDAGNEET
-2120 LTSEATAQVSAPL
+2120 LTSTATGTVSPAVQPQTANSSAT
-2133 GVPELPVGTAVFI
+2133 GVPTVT
-2146 GGVDLEWDDV
+2146 
-2156 IWADSYDVQL
+2156 
-2166 YQNGQWIDLPGDGVE
+2166 
-2181 IAFYGAGA
+2181 
-2189 IISGLDPSLT
+2189 
-2199 LWFQVRAR
+2199 
-2207 NAHGSSD
+2207 
-2214 WSDFSSLS
+2214 
-2222 STNQFTLGKRAR
+2222 
-2234 SANEAARGAPVING
+2234 G

-2254 ILTADTTGIE
+2254 TLSVDT
-2264 DGNGLD
+2264 
-2270 RVQFRFQWATNDGS
+2270 S
-2284 ADTDIAGATNSTY
+2284 
-2297 TLAGSDEGKTIKVRV
+2297 
-2312 AFTDRGGYAESLTS
+2312 
-2326 DATETVSFA
+2326 
-2335 GQQQIA
+2335 
-2341 NNPATGGP
+2341 
-2349 IIGGT
+2349 
-2354 VQVGETLATDVLG
+2354 G
-2367 IADEDGLENATFSY
+2367 IADADGLTNVSY
-2381 QWISNDGTTDADI
+2381 SYRWVANDEGTDANI
-2394 QGETGATYTLT
+2394 SSETDATYTLV
-2405 DANKGKTVKVRVSF
+2405 A
-2419 TDDADNEET
+2419 AD
-2428 VTSAATATVVA
+2428 
-2439 RPNRPATGAPIIGGT
+2439 
-2454 VRVGETLATDV
+2454 VGD
-2465 LGIADEDG
+2465 
-2473 LENATFSYQW
+2473 
-2483 ISNDGTTDADIR
+2483 
-2495 GETGATYTLASAY
+2495 
-2508 VGKTIKVK
+2508 TIKVK

-2523 DNEETLT
+2523 GNEEALT
-2530 SPATA
+2530 S
-2535 EVAAGVPTDL
+2535 
-2545 PAKPRNLTG
+2545 
-2554 TANADGTVTLRWD
+2554 
-2567 APDDDSVTG
+2567 
-2576 YQILRRRPTEGER
+2576 
-2589 TLLVHVNDTGSTAT
+2589 
-2603 EYTDNDVTPDVL
+2603 
-2615 HTYRVTTINAVGL
+2615 
-2628 SRRSEFVNVTPTQPA
+2628 
-2643 EPAQNAPATGT
+2643 
-2654 PTISGTAQVGETLTA
+2654 
-2669 DTSGIADADGL
+2669 
-2680 IGATYSYQWIRS
+2680 GA
-2692 DGSTDTDIQ
+2692 
-2701 HATGSTYTLVEA
+2701 
-2713 DEGQTIKVEVSF
+2713 
-2725 TDDAG
+2725 
-2730 NDETLSSGV
+2730 
-2739 TDAVAAPEPPAKPTG
+2739 TDAVAAADPPAMPTG
-2754 LSAAAVSHDAVTLA
+2754 LSPS
-2768 WDDPQDD
+2768 
-2775 AITGYIILRRDRE
+2775 
-2788 IHPVGTFITITG
+2788 
-2800 DTGSADTTYTDDTV
+2800 
-2814 EPDKQYN
+2814 
-2821 YKVKAINEHGEVS
+2821 
-2834 ERSDWVRANT
+2834 
-2844 PAVPVPDK
+2844 
-2852 PTGLSAAVSHDAVT
+2852 VSHDAVT

-2874 DAITGYVILRRDRA
+2874 DSITGYVILRRDRA
-2888 IHPVGTFVTITDDTG
+2888 IHPTGTFVTIAGDTG
-2903 STDTTYTDATVE
+2903 SADTAYTDDTVE
-2915 PDKQYVYRIK
+2915 PDREYVYRIK

-2935 KSDWI
+2935 MSDWV
-2940 RADTPAAPSPAG
+2940 RGFTPAAPPTDSPATGEPTISGTVRVGQTLTVDTSGIADADGLNNAVFAYQWLSDDADIGGATGSTYTLVDDDEGRTIKVRVTVTDDVGNETTLTSAATEAVEAVEAKRNTAATGRPIISGTVRVGETLTADTTGIGDADGLANVSYSYQWVVTDGGAYIDISGETGATYTLASTDRGLYILVRVSFADDAGKRETLTSAATDMVEAAP

>member
-87 GLGIEIVFY
+87 GLGIEIVFS

-114 RVRAGNS
+114 RVRARNS

-286 VKRGEAGTTSLAEN
+286 VKRGEAGTTTLAEN

-333 DDLGTNN
+333 DDLGTKN

-462 LLIEQNLVYLFNHDQ
+462 LLIEQDLVYLFNHDQ

-655 VAVLGTF
+655 VAVLRTL
-662 GFPEGTVPDGFAIP
+662 GFPESTVPDGFAIP

-760 FNGAGLYD
+760 FNGAGLYN

-897 GQLRQH
+897 GQLRRH

-951 TAPLG
+951 TAPPG

-1143 DADTIDGAVTLTHSA
+1143 DADTMDGAVTLTHSA

-1182 TNTPATGAPTISGTA
+1182 PNTPATGAPTISGTA
-1197 QVGEMLTADT
+1197 QVG
-1207 SDVEDGNGLDRVQFR
+1207 G
-1222 FQWVSHDGSADTD
+1222 
-1235 IASATDS
+1235 
-1242 TYTLAASDEG
+1242 
-1252 KTIKVRVAFTDRG
+1252 
-1265 GYAESLTSAA
+1265 
-1275 TATVA
+1275 
-1280 AAPNSPAT
+1280 
-1288 GAPVISGTAEVG
+1288 
-1300 NTLTADTSD
+1300 TLTADTSRIAD
-1309 IADADGLSGATFTH
+1309 NDGLTGATFAYQWLADDAEIAGATGSTYDLTSSEIDKAIKLRVSFTDDGGNDEILTSAATGVVSPVVQQQIANNPATGAPTINGTAQVGDTLTADTTGIADADGLSGATYSY

-1332 DTDKQDATD
+1332 DTDIADATD
-1341 SIYTLVA
+1341 SSYTLVA
-1348 ADEGKTIKMRV
+1348 ADDGKTIKVEM
-1359 SFTDDAGNVETLT
+1359 SFTDDAGNRETLT
-1372 STATSSVAARPNSAA
+1372 STATSSVAARPNS
-1387 TGAPI
+1387 P
-1392 ISGTA
+1392 
-1397 QVGETLTADT
+1397 
-1407 SGIGDADGLTNVSYS
+1407 
-1422 YQWIRNDGNSDTN
+1422 
-1435 ITDATDSTY
+1435 
-1444 TLVAADEGK
+1444 
-1453 TIKGEV
+1453 
-1459 SFADDAGNDETLTSI
+1459 
-1474 ATSSVVA
+1474 
-1481 RPNSAATGAPTIS
+1481 ATGAPTIS

-1899 DPDNVIVESDETNN
+1899 DPDKVIVESDETNN

-2054 ATTTGIADADGFE
+2054 ATTTGIAAADGFE

-2454 VRVGETLATDV
+2454 VQVGETLATDV

-2483 ISNDGTTDADIR
+2483 ISNDGTTDDDIR
-2495 GETGATYTLASAY
+2495 GETGATYTLVVADE
-2508 VGKTIKVK
+2508 GQTIKVE
-2516 VTFTDDA
+2516 VSFTDDA
-2523 DNEETLT
+2523 DNEERLT
-2530 SPATA
+2530 STATA
-2535 EVAAGVPTDL
+2535 EVAAAAPTD
-2545 PAKPRNLTG
+2545 PPGAPRNLTG
-2554 TANADGTVTLRWD
+2554 IANSDGTVTLRWG
-2567 APDDDSVTG
+2567 APNDDSVTG
-2576 YQILRRRPTEGER
+2576 YQILRRRPREGES
-2589 TLLVHVNDTGSTAT
+2589 TLLVHVNDTGSIAT

-2615 HTYRVTTINAVGL
+2615 HAYRVKAINAVGL
-2628 SRRSEFVNVTPTQPA
+2628 SGQSNFVSVTPTQPA
-2643 EPAQNAPATGT
+2643 EPAQNNPATGT
-2654 PTISGTAQVGETLTA
+2654 PTISGNAQVGETLTA

-2852 PTGLSAAVSHDAVT
+2852 PTGLSAAVSHDTVT

-2888 IHPVGTFVTITDDTG
+2888 IHPVGTFVTIAGDTG

-2915 PDKQYVYRIK
+2915 PDKKYNYKVK

-2935 KSDWI
+2935 KSDWV